1 MKRNELLLSFAEHF
15 GTSQGARVFF
25 APGRV
30 NLIGEH
36 TDYNGGHVF
45 PCALS
50 FGTYMVA
57 KKNGSKQIRALSLN
71 FQELG
76 ILTAP
81 VDGIAYDKAFN
92 WLNYPLGV
100 TKTLQD
106 KGLDIHEGFDILVY
120 GNIPNGAG
128 LSSSASVELATGI
141 MLEGLFGFKMDRVE
155 LVKVCQFSE
164 NHFNGVNCGIMDQF
178 AIGMG
183 KKNHA
188 VLLDCDTLDYE
199 YAPLELDGYSIVIS
213 NTNKR
218 RELGES
224 KYNERR
230 MECERALK
238 QLQTEADIKS
248 LGELTVE
255 AFEALE
261 HLIDKADDVKR
272 ARHAVSEN
280 QRALRG
286 VSALKEGDILAFGKL
301 MDASHIS
308 LRDDYEVTGIEL
320 DTLVELAWEHT
331 GVIGSRMT
339 GAGFGGCTVSIVQSD
354 QVDDFMASVGK
365 LYEEKIGYAPSFYI
379 ADVSDGARELR
390 D

>member
-1 MKRNELLLSFAEHF
+1 MNRNELLEHF
-15 GTSQGARVFF
+15 GVHFGTKEGARVFF

-57 KKNGSKQIRALSLN
+57 KKNGTGQIRALSLN
-71 FQELG
+71 FEDLG
-76 ILTAP
+76 LLTAS
-81 VDGIAYDKAFN
+81 VNGIAYDKALN

-106 KGLDIHEGFDILVY
+106 KGFEIGEGFDILVY

-141 MLEGLFGFKMDRVE
+141 MLEGLFDFTLDRVE
-155 LVKVCQFSE
+155 LVKVCQYSE
-164 NHFNGVNCGIMDQF
+164 NNFNGVNCGIMDQF

-188 VLLDCDTLDYE
+188 VLLDCDTLDFE
-199 YAPLELDGYSIVIS
+199 YAPLELEGYSIVIS

-238 QLQTEADIKS
+238 QLQQEADIRS

-255 AFEALE
+255 QFEALE

-286 VSALKEGDILAFGKL
+286 VEALKNGNISAFGKL

-320 DTLVELAWEHT
+320 DTLVELAWDHA

-339 GAGFGGCTVSIVQSD
+339 GAGFGGCTVSIVKSD
-354 QVDDFMASVGK
+354 MVDDFKTSVGK

-390 D
+390 

>member
-57 KKNGSKQIRALSLN
+57 KKNESKQIRALSLN

-81 VDGIAYDKAFN
+81 VDEIAYDKALN

-141 MLEGLFGFKMDRVE
+141 MLEGLFDFKMDRVE

-188 VLLDCDTLDYE
+188 VLLDCDTLDFE

-238 QLQTEADIKS
+238 QLQTEADINS

>member
-1 MKRNELLLSFAEHF
+1 MNRNELLEHF
-15 GTSQGARVFF
+15 GVHFGTTEGARVFF

-57 KKNGSKQIRALSLN
+57 KKNGTEQIRALSLN
-71 FQELG
+71 FEDLG
-76 ILTAP
+76 LLTAP
-81 VDGIAYDKAFN
+81 VKEIVYDKALN

-106 KGLDIHEGFDILVY
+106 KGFEIGEGFDILVY

-141 MLEGLFGFKMDRVE
+141 MLEGLFGFTLDRVE
-155 LVKVCQFSE
+155 LVKACQYSE
-164 NHFNGVNCGIMDQF
+164 NNFNGVNCGIMDQF

-188 VLLDCDTLDYE
+188 VLLDCDTLDFE
-199 YAPLELDGYSIVIS
+199 YAPLELEGYSIVIS

-238 QLQTEADIKS
+238 QLQQEADIRS

-255 AFEALE
+255 QFEALE

-286 VSALKEGDILAFGKL
+286 VEALKNGNISAFGKL

-320 DTLVELAWEHT
+320 DTLVELAWNHA

-339 GAGFGGCTVSIVQSD
+339 GAGFGGCTVSIVKSD
-354 QVDDFMASVGK
+354 MVDDFKTSVGK

-390 D
+390 